1 VPTVAELLSTW
12 EAGLAAGERQRALLL
27 HALARPADDLDRLLA
42 VPLGQRDA
50 DLYGLRRYLFGEEV
64 PLRLEC
70 RECGEPLEFALAV
83 GQLAGSGPTPEESTV
98 DCELDGARWSVRYRL
113 PTGADLAAAAAA
125 GPSRARQ
132 VLLSA
137 CVVSSTVDG
146 APVAAAH
153 LPPAVQARLA
163 GAVADADPRA
173 DVRLDVPCPAC
184 AQHTKAVL
192 DIASTL
198 WTELDSWA
206 RGTLL
211 DVHLLAA
218 AYGWTEPEVL
228 ALSPLRRRYYLE
240 LAGHA

>member
-1 VPTVAELLSTW
+1 MPTVAELLSTW
-12 EAGLAAGERQRALLL
+12 EAGLAAGERQRAVLL
-27 HALARPADDLDRLLA
+27 HALARPGDDLDRLLA
-42 VPLGQRDA
+42 VPVGQRDA

-64 PLRLEC
+64 PLRLDC
-70 RECGEPLEFALAV
+70 RGCGEALEFTFAV
-83 GQLAGSGPTPEESTV
+83 GQLVGSGPDQGESTV

-132 VLLSA
+132 VLLAA
-137 CVVSSTVDG
+137 CVLSSTVDG
-146 APVAAAH
+146 AAAAE
-153 LPPAVQARLA
+153 LPPPVQERLA
-163 GAVADADPRA
+163 EAVADADPRA
-173 DVRLDVPCPAC
+173 DIRLDVPCPDC
-184 AQHTKAVL
+184 GQHTLAVL
-192 DIASTL
+192 DIASAL
-198 WTELDSWA
+198 WTELDAWA

-218 AYGWTEPEVL
+218 AYGWTEPDVL